1 MCVIIYIGS
10 EQFKAGYIDIG
21 DITSFLLYMMQL
33 LLNFML
39 LASVLGSVMSVIG
52 ASYKI
57 VEIMEHE
64 PEIKTTGGIQ
74 LDANCKGEIQ
84 IKDVKFAYPTKK
96 DVQVLK
102 GVTINIEKNKVVAL
116 VG

>member
-1 MCVIIYIGS
+1 
-10 EQFKAGYIDIG
+10 
-21 DITSFLLYMMQL
+21 MMQL

-64 PEIKTTGGIQ
+64 PDIKTTGGIE
-74 LDANCKGEIQ
+74 LEPSCKGEIQ
-84 IKDVKFAYPTKK
+84 IRDVRFAYPTKL
-96 DVQVLK
+96 DVPILK
-102 GVTINIEKNKVVAL
+102 GVSINIAKNKVVAL

>member
-1 MCVIIYIGS
+1 
-10 EQFKAGYIDIG
+10 
-21 DITSFLLYMMQL
+21 MQL

-64 PEIKTTGGIQ
+64 PDIKTTGGIE
-74 LDANCKGEIQ
+74 LEPSCRGEI
-84 IKDVKFAYPTKK
+84 
-96 DVQVLK
+96 
-102 GVTINIEKNKVVAL
+102 
-116 VG
+116 